1 MLKAAWA
8 RVVRAQQR
16 YTAAQGDFYAAG
28 ITYFTIFALFPLLMV
43 GFAVVGFVLASRPQL
58 LERIDAQVRAA
69 VPGDFASVASSLMDA
84 AIASRASVG
93 AIGLATALWAGLSW
107 MTNVRTAVSE
117 MWQQPT
123 ASAGSVG
130 GFLRSK
136 ISDLLVLV
144 AAFLATLLSIGL
156 TALSDPAV
164 RLAGGLRGLSVV
176 LSVLVAW
183 LMFTAIIAKLPRQP
197 VALRAAAV
205 GGLLAAVG
213 FEVFKQIGSIY
224 LRTVLHGPA
233 GAAFG
238 PVLGLMVFAYLTARL
253 VLFATAWAATASRD
267 PQGPHRPDPAVA
279 AAPDG
284 GRG

>member
-8 RVVRAQQR
+8 RVMRAQHR

-58 LERIDAQVRAA
+58 LERIDSQVRAA
-69 VPGDFASVASSLMDA
+69 VPGDFASVVSSLMDA
-84 AIASRASVG
+84 AISSRASVG

-107 MTNVRTAVSE
+107 MTNLRTAISE

-123 ASAGSVG
+123 KTAGSVR

-136 ISDLLVLV
+136 ASDLLVLV

-183 LMFTAIIAKLPRQP
+183 LMFTGIIAKLPRQP

-213 FEVFKQIGSIY
+213 FEIFKQLGSIY
-224 LRTVLHGPA
+224 LRAVLHGPA

-253 VLFATAWAATASRD
+253 VLFATAWAATAAD
-267 PQGPHRPDPAVA
+267 
-279 AAPDG
+279 DG
-284 GRG
+284 ERHPVSSSVD